1 MNNVHSIDTQ
11 TKSETIFL
19 YLISFALALL
29 TVRTISCGRPL
40 LLHFMVYSLCVR
52 LHLNDDFSTTSKIVI
67 NATWRS
73 NRAHNQL
80 PQKKH
85 TMKLKT
91 CSKHSLRVRVAVAVV
106 DDDDVIGRCASACG
120 SQRWWERKKQAT
132 NQQNDERKR
141 QSAYWCYYAL
151 QWFHLS
157 LVCSFV
163 LSVRLSVDGH
173 IDFFVRFPSNGLP
186 HIYVKN
192 TSFYCLPCSLIH
204 SSVSFYSA
212 AAGTLTC
219 YIWTQSNI
227 LCAGAVTCTWFVK
240 SLKWWLK

>member
-1 MNNVHSIDTQ
+1 MFKTFITCESCCCCCWFCCCCSWWWWCYWTMCFCMW
-11 TKSETIFL
+11 KSEMMRAKKASNKPTKRWKKKTKCIL
-19 YLISFALALL
+19 VLL
-29 TVRTISCGRPL
+29 
-40 LLHFMVYSLCVR
+40 
-52 LHLNDDFSTTSKIVI
+52 
-67 NATWRS
+67 
-73 NRAHNQL
+73 
-80 PQKKH
+80 
-85 TMKLKT
+85 
-91 CSKHSLRVRVAVAVV
+91 
-106 DDDDVIGRCASACG
+106 CASVI
-120 SQRWWERKKQAT
+120 SSVSR
-132 NQQNDERKR
+132 
-141 QSAYWCYYAL
+141 
-151 QWFHLS
+151 
-157 LVCSFV
+157 SFV

-212 AAGTLTC
+212 APGTLTC